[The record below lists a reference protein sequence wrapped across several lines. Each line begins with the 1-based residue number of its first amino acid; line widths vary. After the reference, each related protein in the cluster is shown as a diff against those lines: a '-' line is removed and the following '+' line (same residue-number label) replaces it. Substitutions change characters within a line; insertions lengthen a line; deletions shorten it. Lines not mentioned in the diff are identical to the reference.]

1 MKMLMIRFAFIIF
14 LFCLSGC
21 SLLSPKAEYIPDN
34 KVLKNAAIGVPY
46 FYKINI
52 LGGKVIGPNKSEGNI
67 GLVEPDNSGIF
78 LRSCQLS
85 ELETKD
91 MKPKDSNNYNCVEV
105 YGTPTRTGVIKIN
118 ISGGMYGHMFAP
130 SSEFSK
136 DYILT
141 VIEP

>member
-1 MKMLMIRFAFIIF
+1 MLCLFFI
-14 LFCLSGC
+14 SGC

-34 KVLKNAAIGVPY
+34 KILPKAIVGKSY
-46 FYKINI
+46 FFKIII
-52 LGGKVIGPNKSEGNI
+52 LGGHVIGGKRINAGFVVPGDI
-67 GLVEPDNSGIF
+67 GISLRNCRLPDRVITANT
-78 LRSCQLS
+78 RD
-85 ELETKD
+85 TND
-91 MKPKDSNNYNCVEV
+91 HNCVEI